1 MKIQIRSL
9 IFSSYKNN
17 DKINRVYGGKSR
29 KLRVIKRGRASAE
42 GSGGH
47 IFSAAGQGRVIQ
59 RVGSPSRK
67 VGRPPGS
74 ESLEADW

>member
-1 MKIQIRSL
+1 MDICGNWGQ
-9 IFSSYKNN
+9 
-17 DKINRVYGGKSR
+17 
-29 KLRVIKRGRASAE
+29 
-42 GSGGH
+42 